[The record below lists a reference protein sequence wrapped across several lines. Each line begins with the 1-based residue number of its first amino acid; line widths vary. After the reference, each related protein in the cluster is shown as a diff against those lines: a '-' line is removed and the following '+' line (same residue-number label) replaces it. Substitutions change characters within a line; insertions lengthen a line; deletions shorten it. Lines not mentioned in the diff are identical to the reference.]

1 MLTAAQVTL
10 RRLLPAAALAAA
22 LPAAASSLQ
31 VAPTGLTFAGA
42 EPAQAMWLT
51 NTGSAE
57 LAAQVRV
64 FRWTQAGGQD
74 ELEPTQAML
83 ASPPMLRIAP
93 GARQLVRVIRT
104 GAAPAGVEQAYRVM
118 VDELPPAPNEAPGG
132 VQYVLRYSVPAFVAG
147 PGATAAPDIAWKTAV
162 GNGNLQLDA
171 SNHGGT
177 HAQITAI
184 SMVAA
189 DGTPTD
195 LTPGLLGYVLP
206 GASMHWSVAI
216 PAGIDSAGAR
226 IKAQVNGIPTD
237 LPPPAGAL
245 PR

>member
-1 MLTAAQVTL
+1 MRSAAKTTL
-10 RRLLPAAALAAA
+10 RRLLSSAVLAAA

-31 VAPTGLTFAGA
+31 VAPTGLAFAGA
-42 EPAQAMWLT
+42 ESAQALWLT
-51 NTGSAE
+51 NTGSEE

-64 FRWTQAGGQD
+64 FAWSQAGGKD
-74 ELEPTQAML
+74 ELAPTQAML

-104 GAAPAGVEQAYRVM
+104 GAPPAGAEQAYRVV
-118 VDELPPAPNEAPGG
+118 VDELPPAQDQVASG
-132 VQYVLRYSVPAFVAG
+132 VQYVLRYSIPAFVAG
-147 PGATAAPDIAWKTAV
+147 PGGTAAPDMAWKTAISD
-162 GNGNLQLDA
+162 GILQLDA
-171 SNHGGT
+171 SNRGGA
-177 HAQITAI
+177 HAQLTAI

-189 DGTPTD
+189 DGTPAE

-206 GASMHWSVAI
+206 GASMHWNVAI
-216 PAGIDSAGAR
+216 PAGVDPANAR

-237 LPPPAGAL
+237 LPSATRAL